1 MKKYLLICSLLLIA
15 IIISCKKDDKLDDV
29 ALNGLGGD
37 TWKRTALDNWLY
49 DSLTAPYNIE
59 LKYKWDQSEFDMS
72 YTLVPPREEQVIPV
86 AQAIRNLWIEPYNQ
100 ATGAVLFMKMYSP
113 KLVVLS
119 GIPAARTDGTGLAGV
134 AEDGLKIIL
143 YDVNSFNK
151 KDQASIDRIMHLLHH
166 EFTHILNQKKAYPV
180 EFKKVS
186 AGSYTDGWLL
196 AENPVGS
203 GFVSKYAMKAPDE
216 DFAEMVAY
224 MLVKGK
230 EEYEAYLHAAPD
242 YENGIPKLREKE
254 ALVVQY
260 FKDAYHVDFYDL
272 QTRVQQA
279 KKAFMD

>member
-29 ALNGLGGD
+29 VLNGLGG

-86 AQAIRNLWIEPYNQ
+86 ARAIRNLWIEPYDQ
-100 ATGAVLFMKMYSP
+100 ATGTALFMKMYSP

-119 GIPAARTDGTGLAGV
+119 GVPAARTDGAGIMGV

-143 YDVNSFNK
+143 YDVNSFSK
-151 KDQASIDRIMHLLHH
+151 KDKRAIDRIMHLLHH

-180 EFKKVS
+180 EFNKVS
-186 AGSYTDGWLL
+186 AGSYTDGWQQ
-196 AENPVGS
+196 AENPVS
-203 GFVSKYAMKAPDE
+203 LSFVSNYAMKAPEE
-216 DFAEMVAY
+216 DFAEMVAF
-224 MLVKGK
+224 MLGRGK
-230 EEYEAYLHAAPD
+230 EEYEAYLHTAPD
-242 YENGIPKLREKE
+242 YEKGIQKLREKE

-260 FKDAYHVDFYDL
+260 FKDAYHIDFYDL

>member
-143 YDVNSFNK
+143 YLSL
-151 KDQASIDRIMHLLHH
+151 I
-166 EFTHILNQKKAYPV
+166 HI
-180 EFKKVS
+180 
-186 AGSYTDGWLL
+186 
-196 AENPVGS
+196 
-203 GFVSKYAMKAPDE
+203 
-216 DFAEMVAY
+216 
-224 MLVKGK
+224 
-230 EEYEAYLHAAPD
+230 
-242 YENGIPKLREKE
+242 
-254 ALVVQY
+254 
-260 FKDAYHVDFYDL
+260 
-272 QTRVQQA
+272 
-279 KKAFMD
+279 